1 MNLKWW
7 ARKNLTFIRLLN
19 KLRLL
24 TTRKNSYLF
33 QKGWVKTLL
42 KGYPCD
48 NNGNALP
55 WMNFS
60 FLHFIENRL
69 SKNLSILEFG
79 GGYST
84 LYWARNANCVYGIEH
99 DQFFVKTLQ
108 PELPDNGYLLVPGDG
123 NSKEY
128 ENMGAVAFEQN
139 DRKEF
144 DILIIDGIKRNECF
158 DNSIQYLKDD
168 GIIIWDDSSRDSY
181 AVSFERL
188 KSLGFKRLAFE
199 GLKPGDRSVDETSV
213 FYRANNCIGL

>member
-7 ARKNLTFIRLLN
+7 ARKNFTFFRLLN

-33 QKGWVKTLL
+33 KKGWVKTLL
-42 KGYPCD
+42 NGYPCD
-48 NNGNALP
+48 RFGNALP

-84 LYWARNANCVYGIEH
+84 VYWARNTKCVYGIEH
-99 DQFFVKTLQ
+99 DPFFVDTLRPQ
-108 PELPDNGYLLVPGDG
+108 LPDNGHLLVPGDG
-123 NSKEY
+123 NSREY
-128 ENMGAVAFEQN
+128 EFMCEIAFEQN
-139 DRKEF
+139 DRNKF
-144 DILIIDGIKRNECF
+144 DVLIIDGIKRNECF
-158 DNSIQYLKDD
+158 EESIQYLKDN
-168 GIIIWDDSSRDSY
+168 GIVIWDDSSRNTYTS
-181 AVSFERL
+181 SFEKL
-188 KSLGFKRLAFE
+188 ETLGFKRLAFE
-199 GLKPGDRSVDETSV
+199 GLKPGDRSVDETSI